1 MGEGLT
7 DTFLL
12 QENEGRELK
21 GDIAV
26 CRDLIGK
33 LLLCDPKERLTAE
46 VAFTLPIFEDMVE
59 PADGTPVR
67 QPF

>member
-1 MGEGLT
+1 MREGLT

-26 CRDLIGK
+26 CRELIGK
-33 LLLCDPKERLTAE
+33 LLLCEPKERLTAE

-67 QPF
+67 RHI

>member
-1 MGEGLT
+1 MREGLT
-7 DTFLL
+7 DTFVL
-12 QENEGRELK
+12 QEHEGRELK
-21 GDIAV
+21 VDIEL
-26 CRDLIGK
+26 CRELIGK

-46 VAFTLPIFEDMVE
+46 AAFNMPIFEDMVE

>member
-1 MGEGLT
+1 MREGLT

-26 CRDLIGK
+26 CRELIGK
-33 LLLCDPKERLTAE
+33 LLLCDPKNRLTAE
-46 VAFTLPIFEDMVE
+46 GAFSMPIFEDMVE

-67 QPF
+67 RHI